1 MSQLQSSV
9 SSREGQPYLGG
20 RANSALG
27 GAQFEAFEVN
37 FLNRELRKDGI
48 PVKLPEKPLQVLE
61 ALLAKAGDMVRR
73 EELREKLWPDT
84 HVAFDRSIN
93 TAVTQLRR
101 TLDDPV
107 NNPRFIETR
116 YRLGYRFFA
125 SVRTWDVAERPTY
138 KAGATIDTI
147 AVLPF
152 DNSSGDC
159 EMELLSDHI
168 TENMAAC
175 LSRVSGVK
183 VVGSNCDLR
192 QRDREMDPLALGHD
206 LHSRAVLTGW
216 ITRRRDNVTIGTEL
230 VDVPGGW
237 RLWGEQYHL
246 KVSGTL
252 PIRTDILEAICEK
265 VRQRLTEAETQSRER
280 FCNTAAFLD
289 FPLDSLRLRCPG
301 GDTGSSR

>member
-1 MSQLQSSV
+1 
-9 SSREGQPYLGG
+9 
-20 RANSALG
+20 
-27 GAQFEAFEVN
+27 
-37 FLNRELRKDGI
+37 
-48 PVKLPEKPLQVLE
+48 
-61 ALLAKAGDMVRR
+61 
-73 EELREKLWPDT
+73 
-84 HVAFDRSIN
+84 
-93 TAVTQLRR
+93 
-101 TLDDPV
+101 
-107 NNPRFIETR
+107 
-116 YRLGYRFFA
+116 
-125 SVRTWDVAERPTY
+125 
-138 KAGATIDTI
+138 
-147 AVLPF
+147 
-152 DNSSGDC
+152 
-159 EMELLSDHI
+159 MELLSDHI